1 MSDPRTNESLP
12 GGGVT
17 RRRFLRGCAALGMT
31 SLASTVFDLR
41 RIAAAAPLAGDYKA
55 LVCLFLYGGND
66 SNNLVVPRGPEYPAY
81 AAARG
86 NLALPQALLRP
97 ITPLAGDG
105 RQWGLH
111 PSLAG
116 LQGLFAQRRMA
127 LLANVGPLVA
137 PVTRGEIEAGTADLP
152 PQLFS
157 HSDQTVH
164 WQTGIPDQPARSGWG
179 GRTADLLNALNSSQG
194 GSQVSMSMSL
204 AGNNTFQIGSAVT
217 QYQVSPDGSIGLG
230 WYYDGN
236 DWNHPPSI
244 AIRRLLARSYGNLFE
259 KGYRDVFQ
267 RALDQDRLLSGALDT
282 APALNTAFPDTHLG
296 RQMRTIARLIS
307 VRETLGLRRQVF
319 FCAADG
325 YDTHGGQ
332 IGGQPEIGAH
342 ADLLTEL
349 DGALTAFYNAT
360 VELSVA
366 SSVTTFT
373 ASDFGRT
380 YVSNGDGSDHG
391 WGANHLIV
399 GGAVDGGRIYGD
411 MPILTV
417 DGPDDVGEGRWI
429 PTTSVDEYSAT
440 LASWLGVAASDLPLV
455 LPNLGRFSNP
465 DLGFMV

>member
-1 MSDPRTNESLP
+1 MSETPAKKN
-12 GGGVT
+12 GFT
-17 RRRFLRGCAALGMT
+17 RRKFLRGCAALGAT

-41 RIAAAAPLAGDYKA
+41 RIAAAAPLGGDYKA

-66 SNNLVVPRGPEYPAY
+66 SNNLLVPRGPDYPAY

-86 NLALPQALLRP
+86 PLALSQASLRA
-97 ITPLAGDG
+97 ITPLNGDG

-116 LQGLFAQRRMA
+116 LQNLFGQHRLA

-137 PVTRGEIEAGTADLP
+137 PVNRAQIDAGTAALP

-164 WQTGIPDQPARSGWG
+164 WQTGIPDQPARTGWG
-179 GRTADLLNALNSSQG
+179 GRAADLLNALNA
-194 GSQVSMSMSL
+194 GSQTSMSMSL

-236 DWNHPPSI
+236 EWNHPPSI
-244 AIRRLLARSYGNLFE
+244 AIRKLLARSYGNLFE

-267 RALDQDRLLSGALDT
+267 RALDQDRLLSGALSG
-282 APALNTAFPDTHLG
+282 APVLQTQFPDSWLG
-296 RQMRTIARLIS
+296 RQMSTIARLIS

-325 YDTHGGQ
+325 YDTHSGQ
-332 IGGQPEIGAH
+332 VGGQPEVGAH
-342 ADLLTEL
+342 ADLMTEL
-349 DGALTAFYNAT
+349 DGALSAFYNAT
-360 VELSVA
+360 VELGVA
-366 SSVTTFT
+366 SDVTTFT

-380 YVSNGDGSDHG
+380 YATNGDGSDHG
-391 WGANHLIV
+391 WGAHHLIV
-399 GGAVDGGRIYGD
+399 GGAVDGGKIYGTV
-411 MPILTV
+411 PTLAV
-417 DGPDDVGEGRWI
+417 DGPDDFGEGRWI

-440 LASWLGVAASDLPLV
+440 LAQWFGVAASDLPLV
-455 LPNLGRFSNP
+455 LPNLGRFAST
-465 DLGFMV
+465 DLGFML

>member
-1 MSDPRTNESLP
+1 MSETPAKENLF
-12 GGGVT
+12 T
-17 RRRFLRGCAALGMT
+17 RRTFIRGCAALGAT
-31 SLASTVFDLR
+31 SLAATVFDLR

-66 SNNLVVPRGPEYPAY
+66 SNNLLVPRGPDYPAY

-86 NLALPQALLRP
+86 TLALSQASLRA
-97 ITPLAGDG
+97 ITPLNGDG

-111 PSLAG
+111 PNLAG
-116 LQGLFAQRRMA
+116 SQNLFAQQRLA

-137 PVTRGEIEAGTADLP
+137 PVTRAEIVAGTAALP

-164 WQTGIPDQPARSGWG
+164 WQTGIPDQPARTGWG
-179 GRTADLLNALNSSQG
+179 GRTADLLNALNA
-194 GSQVSMSMSL
+194 GSEVSMSMSL

-236 DWNHPPSI
+236 EWNHPPSI
-244 AIRRLLARSYGNLFE
+244 AIRKLLARSYGNLFE

-267 RALDQDRLLSGALDT
+267 RALDQDRLLSGALGG
-282 APALNTAFPDTHLG
+282 APVLQTQFPDTWLG
-296 RQMRTIARLIS
+296 RQMNTIARLIS
-307 VRETLGLRRQVF
+307 VREALGLRRQVF

-325 YDTHGGQ
+325 YDTHSNQ
-332 IGGQPEIGAH
+332 INGQPEVGAH
-342 ADLLTEL
+342 ADLMTEL

-360 VELSVA
+360 VELGVA
-366 SSVTTFT
+366 SDVTTFT

-391 WGANHLIV
+391 WGAHHMIV
-399 GGAVDGGRIYGD
+399 GGAVNGGRIYGTV
-411 MPILTV
+411 PVLAV
-417 DGPDDVGEGRWI
+417 DGPDDIGNGRWI

-440 LASWLGVAASDLPLV
+440 LAQWFGVAASDLPLV
-455 LPNLGRFSNP
+455 LPNLGRFGST
-465 DLGFMV
+465 DLGFMA